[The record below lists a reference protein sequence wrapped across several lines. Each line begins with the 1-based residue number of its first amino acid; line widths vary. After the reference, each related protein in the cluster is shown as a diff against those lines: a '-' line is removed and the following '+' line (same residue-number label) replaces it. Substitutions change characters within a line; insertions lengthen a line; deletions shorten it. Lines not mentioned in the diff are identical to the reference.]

1 MQIPSALARFC
12 LPVIH
17 KLAALGFLDAP
28 REELATQRVEI
39 NEDKSRTIDLR
50 KGGSFGFLGYEFRLV
65 QDRNEGGD
73 RSHIRSDI
81 SRFSGD
87 TIRQSEESANR
98 RINTFERPE
107 T

>member
-1 MQIPSALARFC
+1 MASHPRNDWLMRAVDKRR
-12 LPVIH
+12 
-17 KLAALGFLDAP
+17 
-28 REELATQRVEI
+28 REELEKLRVEI

-87 TIRQSEESANR
+87 TILQSEESANR
-98 RINTFERPE
+98 RINTLIYGGPGW